1 MKFNELVAK
10 ILSYPN
16 GSITTNNGLHFSDI
30 HLFVNIISNTVD
42 KIQNKGVSDEALL
55 LKKQLEDLLG
65 AIVNKNI
72 RIKAV
77 NARK

>member
-1 MKFNELVAK
+1 MKFDDLVAK

-16 GSITTNNGLHFSDI
+16 GSITTKNDLHFSDI

-42 KIQNKGVSDEALL
+42 NIKNKGVSDEALL

>member
-1 MKFNELVAK
+1 MKFDDLVAK
-10 ILSYPN
+10 IVSYPN
-16 GSITTNNGLHFSDI
+16 GSITTKNGLHFSDI

-42 KIQNKGVSDEALL
+42 KIKNKGVSDEALL

>member
-1 MKFNELVAK
+1 MKFNDLVAK

-16 GSITTNNGLHFSDI
+16 GSITTMNGLHFSDI

-42 KIQNKGVSDEALL
+42 KIHNKGVSDEALL

-65 AIVNKNI
+65 AIVNKKI

>member
-1 MKFNELVAK
+1 MRFDDLVAK
-10 ILSYPN
+10 IISYPN
-16 GSITTNNGLHFSDI
+16 GSITTKNNLYFSDI

-42 KIQNKGVSDEALL
+42 KIQNKGASDEALL